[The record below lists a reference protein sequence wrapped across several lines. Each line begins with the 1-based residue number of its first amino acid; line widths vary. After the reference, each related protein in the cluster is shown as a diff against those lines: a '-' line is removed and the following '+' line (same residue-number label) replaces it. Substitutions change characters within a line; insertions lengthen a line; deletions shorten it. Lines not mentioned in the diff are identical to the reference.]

1 MSSLPSSSAAWH
13 PLPAQD
19 WDADAARHLLQRTG
33 WTARPAEVAQAL
45 QDGLAATLDRLFP
58 AAPTRLPKPESI
70 AELEAAIPGL
80 TEQARSASGPERQRL
95 QKELRDKSATA
106 LQDLSLEWLA
116 YAATPGRE
124 AAAKWTQF
132 LSDIYVVSQE
142 KVKQTGLVYAHQ
154 DILLSMGLGAAP
166 ALTKAV
172 SRSPA
177 MIVYL
182 DLQDS
187 RRDAPNENFARE
199 LFELFTLGE
208 GNYSENDIKEAA
220 RAFTGYRQ
228 RLGEVRVVE
237 RQSDNGTKTVF
248 GRRGRF
254 DGDDV
259 IDLVYAQAAA
269 TTFLPRELVRFYLT
283 DTPLANEYLVALGT
297 DWKATGFDLRALARQ
312 FFGSRLF
319 FAAEF
324 RGTLIKSPLQF
335 YLGLLQDLGLEVAPL
350 PRQAL
355 APLRQMGQMLYQPP
369 NVRGWVG
376 GRSWINSSTLA
387 ARRQLV
393 QALFSP
399 LNESLLNADD
409 VRALNAARA
418 AGRTRFVVDDILL
431 AELTPLEPDAFAER
445 IVRQY
450 LPRAVSPAYVE
461 AIRDFAAAEGRAGG
475 TDRVRAALAA
485 LLQSPEYQLC

>member
-1 MSSLPSSSAAWH
+1 MPTLPTPTEAWQ
-13 PLPAQD
+13 PLPVTA
-19 WDADAARHLLQRTG
+19 WDAAAARHLLRRTG
-33 WTARPAEVAQAL
+33 WTARPAEVERAL
-45 QDGLAATLDRLFP
+45 SDGLAATLDRLFP
-58 AAPTRLPKPESI
+58 RTSVRLPKPASI
-70 AELEAAIPGL
+70 AELEAAVPEL
-80 TEQARSASGPERQRL
+80 TEEARSATGPERQRL

-106 LQDLSLEWLA
+106 LQDLSLAWLGF
-116 YAATPGRE
+116 AATPGRE
-124 AAAKWTQF
+124 AIAKWTQF

-142 KVKQTGLVYAHQ
+142 KVKQTGLVFAHQ
-154 DILLSMGLGAAP
+154 DILLAQGLGDAP
-166 ALTKAV
+166 DLTKAI

-208 GNYSENDIKEAA
+208 GNYSEDDIKEAA

-237 RQSDNGTKTVF
+237 RQSDTGAKTIF

-254 DGDDV
+254 DGDAV
-259 IDLVYAQAAA
+259 IDLVYEQPAAA
-269 TTFLPRELVRFYLT
+269 TFVPRELVRFYLT
-283 DTPLANEYLVALGT
+283 DTPLPDEYLVALGKS
-297 DWKATGFDLRALARQ
+297 WQSSGFNLRTLARQ

-319 FAAEF
+319 FAEEF
-324 RGTLIKSPLQF
+324 RGTQIKSPLHF
-335 YLGLLQDLGLEVAPL
+335 YVGLLQDLGLDVAPL

-399 LNESLLNADD
+399 LNEALLNADD
-409 VRALNAARA
+409 IRALNTARA
-418 AGRTRFVVDDILL
+418 AGRTRFVVDDAAL
-431 AELTPLEPDAFAER
+431 AELAALEPDAFAER
-445 IVRQY
+445 VVRQF
-450 LPRAVSPAYVE
+450 LPNGANPAYVA
-461 AIRDFAAAEGRAGG
+461 AIRDFAAAEGRGAGPE
-475 TDRVRAALAA
+475 RVRAALAA

>member
-1 MSSLPSSSAAWH
+1 MSTLLSSSEAWQ
-13 PLPAQD
+13 PLPATS
-19 WDADAARHLLQRTG
+19 WNADAVRHLLRRTG
-33 WTARPAEVAQAL
+33 WTARPDDVAQAL
-45 QDGLAATLDRLFP
+45 REGLAPTLERLFP
-58 AAPTRLPKPESI
+58 TAPPRLPKPESI
-70 AELEAAIPGL
+70 AELEAAVPTL
-80 TEQARSASGPERQRL
+80 TEQARNASGPERQRL

-106 LQDLSLEWLA
+106 LQDLSLAWLG

-124 AAAKWTQF
+124 AVAKWTHF

-154 DILLSMGLGAAP
+154 DILIQQGLGRAP

-208 GNYSENDIKEAA
+208 GNYSEDDIKEAA

-237 RQSDNGTKTVF
+237 RQSDLGPKTVF

-254 DGDDV
+254 DGDAV
-259 IDLVYAQAAA
+259 IDLVYEQPAAA
-269 TTFLPRELVRFYLT
+269 TFLPRELVRSYLT
-283 DTPLANEYLVALGT
+283 DTALPADLLESLG
-297 DWKATGFDLRALARQ
+297 ATWRQSGFDLRQLALR

-319 FAAEF
+319 FAPEF
-324 RGTLIKSPLQF
+324 RGGLIKSPAQF
-335 YLGLLQDLGLEVAPL
+335 YLGLLQDLQLEVAPL
-350 PRQAL
+350 PRQVL
-355 APLRQMGQMLYQPP
+355 GPLRQMGQMLYQPP

-393 QALFSP
+393 QGLFSP

-418 AGRTRFVVDDILL
+418 NGRTRFVVGDELL
-431 AELTPLEPDAFAER
+431 GDFAALEPDQLAER
-445 IVRQY
+445 IVQQF
-450 LPRAVSPAYVE
+450 LPVAVDKAYVQ
-461 AIRDFAAAEGRAGG
+461 AIRDFAAADDRSRGADRA
-475 TDRVRAALAA
+475 RAALAA
-485 LLQSPEYQLC
+485 VLQSSEYQLC